1 MGTLD
6 GKFSPDDSLSPER
19 ANEANAR
26 LEMEKELKMKER
38 DQFTSDFGLDDLLS
52 EYSQEIPGFDKI
64 RDQIIDE
71 LMAFVDTKTGVDF
84 NDPKEKQLL
93 SETVREKFSLK
104 VEDLKKA
111 S

>member
-71 LMAFVDTKTGVDF
+71 LMGFVKTKKRF
-84 NDPKEKQLL
+84 NDPKDKQILMD
-93 SETVREKFSLK
+93 TVQDKFVKRIEGLK
-104 VEDLKKA
+104 EA